1 MLDVTMN
8 YILIMDV
15 LQTTCNLFD
24 YPLGPILRQH
34 FHLVDAQ
41 VVHEVATLCQF
52 RDQVSILVLS
62 ERLD

>member
-8 YILIMDV
+8 YIILVDV
-15 LQTTCNLFD
+15 FQTTCNLFD
-24 YPLGPILRQH
+24 YPLRPIFRQH
-34 FHLVDAQ
+34 VHLVDAQ
-41 VVHEVATLCQF
+41 VVHEVAALCQF